1 MTNPLK
7 TVVFW
12 GAGAT
17 ATLGMRTTV
26 QQSRFLST
34 LSGRQNDRHSD
45 PLGRRV
51 RDALDRE
58 IGERWVS
65 ALHDLLIILGDGIEN
80 DHPLSSISENRMNA
94 MRRNWRPGANDDA
107 IRYRIIDLCTLYD
120 WPALKLVIG
129 VCPAPQKGEIQLVDL
144 FNILDMHSQSRH
156 GFRPKDDVFLPPLR
170 VSAARNALKML
181 LSALFYVDWRRGCE
195 TENNDIRAH
204 YDFAKA
210 LARRMQRQGLELA
223 DGDGKV
229 DADDFHRTRDFYMGD
244 VAFASMNY
252 DPIALWCQFV
262 ANRDLNESPAAP
274 HIGSPARTLKIF
286 HDLGH
291 FVSTS
296 RFDKR
301 KYRDRTPWHPMNEA
315 AAQRL
320 NDEDH
325 ESGDRIRMSK
335 FLLPHGCLWWRECP
349 NCGKLS
355 SYVGDADESG
365 EWELYSRTLIPPP
378 PLKAFVESESESN
391 PFYRRID
398 EDRKAWNEGAV
409 DARACVHCDELTYA
423 HHTPTV
429 MQSNFKDSPPPFLE
443 EIMRDLRVTV
453 ESADHIVLM
462 GYSLPQDDVDYRA
475 FFAAR
480 ARHSSGLDNPVKC
493 SVVVGREY
501 DARWFGPSE
510 LPGIMSRMDRTQS
523 PHTTLNAAL
532 ALFDPANVRF
542 YGAGIPQVF
551 LDGGAVTESAVERL
565 LNWEDR

>member
-1 MTNPLK
+1 MSNPRG

-17 ATLGMRTTV
+17 ASVGMSTTER
-26 QQSRFLST
+26 QSRFVST
-34 LSGRQNDRHSD
+34 ISVGRNREHG
-45 PLGRRV
+45 PLDRRV
-51 RDALDRE
+51 RDALGRE
-58 IGERWVS
+58 VGERWVS
-65 ALHDLLIILGDGIEN
+65 ALRDLLIILGDCVG
-80 DHPLSSISENRMNA
+80 DKHPLSSISEDRMSA
-94 MRRNWRPGANDDA
+94 MRRNWRAGADDEA

-129 VCPAPQKGEIQLVDL
+129 ICPAPPKGEIQLVDL
-144 FNILDMHSQSRH
+144 FNILDMHSRSRH
-156 GFRPKDDVFLPPLR
+156 GFRVKGEVFLPPLR
-170 VSAARNALKML
+170 VSAARNALRML
-181 LSALFYVDWRRGCE
+181 LNTLFYVDWRRVCEQE
-195 TENNDIRAH
+195 TEDIHKH
-204 YDFAKA
+204 YDFAEA
-210 LARRMQRQGLELA
+210 LGRRMQRQGMALA
-223 DGDGKV
+223 NSGGKGD
-229 DADDFHRTRDFYMGD
+229 DRNFHRARKFYMGD

-262 ANRDLNESPAAP
+262 ANRNLNKSPGAP
-274 HIGSPARTLKIF
+274 HIGCPARRLKIF

-301 KYRDRTPWHPMNEA
+301 KYDGETPWHPMNES

-325 ESGDRIRMSK
+325 ESEDRIRMGK

-355 SYVGDADESG
+355 SYVGDSDESG

-378 PLKAFVESESESN
+378 PLKAFVESDGESN
-391 PFYRRID
+391 PFYRRND
-398 EDRKAWNEGAV
+398 KELEAWNKGEV

-429 MQSNFKDSPPPFLE
+429 MQSNFKDALPPFLE
-443 EIMRDLRVTV
+443 EIWRDLRVTV
-453 ESADHIVLM
+453 ENADHIVLM
-462 GYSLPQDDVDYRA
+462 GYRLPPDDVDYRA

-480 ARHSSGLDNPVKC
+480 RSHGPDNKPVKC
-493 SVVVGREY
+493 SVIVGT
-501 DARWFGPSE
+501 DQAARWLGPSE
-510 LPGIMSRMDRTQS
+510 WPKIIENLDSGKS
-523 PHTTLNAAL
+523 PRPTLEAAQD
-532 ALFDPANVRF
+532 LFGKENVRF
-542 YGAGIPQVF
+542 YGAGIPQVL
-551 LDGGAVTESAVERL
+551 LDGGEVTDSAVERL